1 MRKRILVL
9 LVGVVMALTMVAA
22 PVSAHSGS
30 YDGSHHDGSYYKDG
44 PFCHW
49 YGHGY
54 EVVWGKSHYYHGDYR
69 AKEYYDDYSCRYL
82 YDDHRGYGHDDGF
95 GYGLDG
101 FGLTASASV
110 GFGY

>member
-1 MRKRILVL
+1 MRKRILVV

-54 EVVWGKSHYYHGDYR
+54 EVVWGKSHYDHGDYR

>member
-30 YDGSHHDGSYYKDG
+30 YHGSPHSSYYKNG

-49 YGHGY
+49 YGYGY

-69 AKEYYDDYSCRYL
+69 AKKYYDDYGDSYYSCRYL
-82 YDDHRGYGHDDGF
+82 YDDHRGFGIGIGF
-95 GYGLDG
+95 GY
-101 FGLTASASV
+101 
-110 GFGY
+110 